1 MSGLGAAAEP
11 PRWPPGSSSSGG
23 GKGAGAAG
31 AAGRERPRVGAGG
44 SGRWRE
50 GREGAAPPPPP
61 PRDPAALRGRG
72 GRPPRGARWGC
83 GGCHVARSPAPQPLC
98 FLPLAEVFLP
108 EQTRAAAPVDFL
120 QELPS
125 YRTALRRRGGGQ
137 ERRAAPQG
145 PAGLRAAEA
154 WGLEQEGGEPA
165 ARPARE
171 HPLSMAEKRRL
182 RDCLQA
188 DIKCFSGWKQWNRTS
203 SKSLKKVLN
212 EVKELSS
219 YLELWR
225 HDIHSIEGKFGT
237 GIQSYFSFLRF
248 LVLLNFIIF
257 ILMFSFVTLPTIIS
271 NYGIFNSSFAKIPP
285 RNIEPH
291 CTVYKPSGDKG
302 LVYFYTYL
310 KDLLSGTGFLE
321 VTSLFYGYYTIDAA
335 WLSILRYNLPL
346 AYLLATF
353 AYLALSLLWIIKRS
367 VEGFKQN
374 LVHTEDQFQS
384 YCNKVFAGW
393 DFCITDPN
401 AARLKHRSLQ
411 YELQTDLEE
420 ERLKQKIADRTM
432 KEKLRIYSLR
442 IFINIIVFAVL
453 SGCFYSIY
461 KATVFSQEN
470 SSNDSNTNFQANLLV
485 QYLPSMVI
493 TLANFTAPQIFS
505 FLIRFEDYSPAF
517 EIRLTLMRCVFVRLA
532 NIGVLL
538 FSLWS
543 QIYCATDNCN
553 ACGYNYE
560 LYPCWESEVGQEM
573 YKLMIFDFIIILAV
587 TLFVDFPRK
596 LLVTH
601 CSCKPVQWCGLREF
615 GISDN
620 VLEIIYGQTICW
632 IGTFFSPL
640 LPAIA
645 TIKYFI
651 IFYIKKISL
660 IHTCKPAARP
670 IRASSSNFFFLVVL
684 LIGLLLAFIP
694 LGISIAH
701 IPSSKACGPFRSF
714 NTSWAVVPDTI
725 LGFPTGLQQV
735 LYGIASEAFAV
746 PFFMVICLVMFYFIA
761 LAGAH
766 KRVVEQLREQLVME
780 SRDKLFLIRKITE
793 AQRHP

>member
-1 MSGLGAAAEP
+1 ES
-11 PRWPPGSSSSGG
+11 
-23 GKGAGAAG
+23 
-31 AAGRERPRVGAGG
+31 
-44 SGRWRE
+44 
-50 GREGAAPPPPP
+50 
-61 PRDPAALRGRG
+61 
-72 GRPPRGARWGC
+72 
-83 GGCHVARSPAPQPLC
+83 
-98 FLPLAEVFLP
+98 FLP
-108 EQTRAAAPVDFL
+108 EEMRGAAPVDFL
-120 QELPS
+120 QQLPS
-125 YRTALRRRGGGQ
+125 YQSALRRRPTAGSGTQ
-137 ERRAAPQG
+137 ERRAALQG
-145 PAGLRAAEA
+145 PAGLRAAD
-154 WGLEQEGGEPA
+154 GRGPEQEGGEA
-165 ARPARE
+165 AVRPVRE
-171 HPLSMAEKRRL
+171 YPLSIAEKRRL
-182 RDCLQA
+182 RDYQQA
-188 DIKCFSGWKQWNRTS
+188 DIKYLSGWKQWKRAS

-248 LVLLNFIIF
+248 LVLLNFIMF
-257 ILMFSFVTLPTIIS
+257 ILMFSFVTLPSIIS
-271 NYGIFNSSFAKIPP
+271 KYGVFNSSFAKIPP
-285 RNIEPH
+285 KNVEAH
-291 CTVYKPSGDKG
+291 CTVYEPGDNKG
-302 LVYFYTYL
+302 LTYFYTYF

-321 VTSLFYGYYTIDAA
+321 VTALFYGYYTIDAA
-335 WLSILRYNLPL
+335 WISILRYNLPL

-353 AYLALSLLWIIKRS
+353 AYLALSLIWIIKRS
-367 VEGFKQN
+367 VEGFKRN
-374 LVHTEDQFQS
+374 LVHAEDQFQS

-393 DFCITDPN
+393 DFCITDLN

-420 ERLKQKIADRTM
+420 ERLKRKIADRTT

-442 IFINIIVFAVL
+442 ILINIIVIAVL

-461 KATVFSQEN
+461 RATVFSQEN
-470 SSNDSNTNFQANLLV
+470 SRVSIRHDNRIDSANLVV
-485 QYLPSMVI
+485 QYLPSIVI
-493 TLANFTAPQIFS
+493 TIVNFIAPLIFS
-505 FLIRFEDYSPAF
+505 FLITLEDYSPAF

-543 QIYCATDNCN
+543 HIAYCTTDKCH

-573 YKLMIFDFIIILAV
+573 YKLMIFDFIIVIAV

-601 CSCKPVQWCGLREF
+601 CSWRPVQWCGLQEF

-651 IFYIKKISL
+651 VFYVKKISL
-660 IHTCKPAARP
+660 THTRKPAARP

-684 LIGLLLAFIP
+684 LIGLILAFIP

-714 NTSWAVVPDTI
+714 NTSWAIVPHTI
-725 LGFPTGLQQV
+725 DGFPTSLQKV
-735 LYGIASEAFAV
+735 IYGIASEAFAV
-746 PFFMVICLVMFYFIA
+746 PFFMVICLIMFYFIA

-766 KRVVEQLREQLVME
+766 KRVVEQLREQLVMV
-780 SRDKLFLIRKITE
+780 RFDPLFCTLKFS
-793 AQRHP
+793 

>member
-1 MSGLGAAAEP
+1 ELSAPEEP
-11 PRWPPGSSSSGG
+11 LP
-23 GKGAGAAG
+23 
-31 AAGRERPRVGAGG
+31 
-44 SGRWRE
+44 
-50 GREGAAPPPPP
+50 AAP
-61 PRDPAALRGRG
+61 AG
-72 GRPPRGARWGC
+72 
-83 GGCHVARSPAPQPLC
+83 
-98 FLPLAEVFLP
+98 
-108 EQTRAAAPVDFL
+108 FL
-120 QELPS
+120 QQLPS
-125 YRTALRRRGGGQ
+125 YRSALRRRGPRELRGAQ
-137 ERRAAPQG
+137 TRAALPEG
-145 PAGLRAAEA
+145 AE
-154 WGLEQEGGEPA
+154 QA

-171 HPLSMAEKRRL
+171 LPLSIAEKRT
-182 RDCLQA
+182 DCQQA
-188 DIKCFSGWKQWNRTS
+188 DIKYLSGWKQWKRAS
-203 SKSLKKVLN
+203 SKSLRKFLN
-212 EVKELSS
+212 DVKELLS
-219 YLELWR
+219 YMELWR

-257 ILMFSFVTLPTIIS
+257 LLMFGFVTLPSIIS
-271 NYGIFNSSFAKIPP
+271 KYGVFNSSFTKIPP
-285 RNIEPH
+285 KNIEPH
-291 CTVYKPSGDKG
+291 CTVYKPSGNQG

-321 VTSLFYGYYTIDAA
+321 VTSLFYGYYTVDDV
-335 WLSILRYNLPL
+335 WLGVLRYNLPL

-374 LVHTEDQFQS
+374 LVHDEDQFQS

-401 AARLKHRSLQ
+401 AAQLKHRSLQ
-411 YELQTDLEE
+411 YELKTDLEE
-420 ERLKQKIADRTM
+420 ERTKQKIADRTM

-442 IFINIIVFAVL
+442 IFINIIVIAVL

-461 KATVFSQEN
+461 KATVFSQKN
-470 SSNDSNTNFQANLLV
+470 SNVSVRRDIRTDSANLLV
-485 QYLPSMVI
+485 QYLPSIVI
-493 TLANFTAPQIFS
+493 TLANFIAPQIFS
-505 FLIRFEDYSPAF
+505 FLIGFEDYSPAF
-517 EIRLTLMRCVFVRLA
+517 EIRVTLMRCIFVRLA

-543 QIYCATDNCN
+543 QISSCATDECK

-560 LYPCWESEVGQEM
+560 LYPCWESQVGQEM
-573 YKLMIFDFIIILAV
+573 YKLMIFDFIIIIAV

-601 CSCKPVQWCGLREF
+601 CSCKLVQWCGLQEF

-620 VLEIIYGQTICW
+620 VLEIVYGQTICW

-660 IHTCKPAARP
+660 IHTRKPAAKP

-684 LIGLLLAFIP
+684 LIGLVLAFIP

-701 IPSSKACGPFRSF
+701 IPSSKACGPFRNF
-714 NTSWAVVPDTI
+714 NTSWAVVPATV
-725 LGFPTGLQQV
+725 LEFPISLQQV

-766 KRVVEQLREQLVME
+766 KRVVEQLREQLAMVRFDPL
-780 SRDKLFLIRKITE
+780 SFL
-793 AQRHP
+793 

>member
-1 MSGLGAAAEP
+1 L
-11 PRWPPGSSSSGG
+11 
-23 GKGAGAAG
+23 
-31 AAGRERPRVGAGG
+31 
-44 SGRWRE
+44 
-50 GREGAAPPPPP
+50 
-61 PRDPAALRGRG
+61 
-72 GRPPRGARWGC
+72 
-83 GGCHVARSPAPQPLC
+83 
-98 FLPLAEVFLP
+98 FLP
-108 EQTRAAAPVDFL
+108 EEPLPAAPAGFL
-120 QELPS
+120 QQLPS
-125 YRTALRRRGGGQ
+125 YRSALRRRGPREPSGADTGAPRPGP
-137 ERRAAPQG
+137 ER
-145 PAGLRAAEA
+145 
-154 WGLEQEGGEPA
+154 A

-171 HPLSMAEKRRL
+171 FALSIAEKRSL
-182 RDCLQA
+182 RDCQQT
-188 DIKCFSGWKQWNRTS
+188 DIKYLSGWKQWKKAS
-203 SKSLKKVLN
+203 SKSLRKFVN

-219 YLELWR
+219 YLKLWR

-257 ILMFSFVTLPTIIS
+257 ILMFSFVTLPSIIS
-271 NYGIFNSSFAKIPP
+271 KYGVFNSSFAKIPP
-285 RNIEPH
+285 KNVEPH
-291 CTVYKPSGDKG
+291 CTVYKPSGNKG

-321 VTSLFYGYYTIDAA
+321 MTSLFYGYYAIDDA
-335 WLSILRYNLPL
+335 WFSILRYNLPL

-374 LVHTEDQFQS
+374 LVHDEDQFQS

-420 ERLKQKIADRTM
+420 ERMKQKIADRTM

-442 IFINIIVFAVL
+442 IFINIIVIAVL

-461 KATVFSQEN
+461 RATVFSQEN
-470 SSNDSNTNFQANLLV
+470 SNVSIRGDIRTDAANLLV

-493 TLANFTAPQIFS
+493 TLANFIAPQIFS
-505 FLIRFEDYSPAF
+505 ILIGFEDYSPAF

-543 QIYCATDNCN
+543 QISYCATDKCK

-560 LYPCWESEVGQEM
+560 LYPCWESQVGQEM
-573 YKLMIFDFIIILAV
+573 YKLMIFDFIIIIAV
-587 TLFVDFPRK
+587 TLFFDFPRK

-601 CSCKPVQWCGLREF
+601 CSCKPVQWCGLQEF

-645 TIKYFI
+645 TVKYFI

-660 IHTCKPAARP
+660 IHTRKPPARP

-684 LIGLLLAFIP
+684 LIGLVLAFIP

-701 IPSSKACGPFRSF
+701 IPSSKACGPFRNY
-714 NTSWAVVPDTI
+714 NTSWAVVPATV

-766 KRVVEQLREQLVME
+766 KRVVEQLREQLVMVRFDPL
-780 SRDKLFLIRKITE
+780 SFL
-793 AQRHP
+793 

>member
-1 MSGLGAAAEP
+1 MNGLRAAMGP
-11 PRWPPGSSSSGG
+11 PGWRPGSSSSS
-23 GKGAGAAG
+23 
-31 AAGRERPRVGAGG
+31 GG
-44 SGRWRE
+44 S
-50 GREGAAPPPPP
+50 
-61 PRDPAALRGRG
+61 
-72 GRPPRGARWGC
+72 
-83 GGCHVARSPAPQPLC
+83 
-98 FLPLAEVFLP
+98 EVFLP
-108 EQTRAAAPVDFL
+108 EETRPAAPVDFL

-125 YRTALRRRGGGQ
+125 YQLALRRRGAAGGTQ

-145 PAGLRAAEA
+145 SVRLRGAEA
-154 WGLEQEGGEPA
+154 RGPEQELPVL
-165 ARPARE
+165 PARE
-171 HPLSMAEKRRL
+171 HPLTIAEKRRL
-182 RDCLQA
+182 RDSRQA
-188 DIKCFSGWKQWNRTS
+188 DIKYLPGLKQWKITS
-203 SKSLKKVLN
+203 SKSMKKVLN
-212 EVKELSS
+212 GVKEWSS

-237 GIQSYFSFLRF
+237 GVQSYFSFLRF
-248 LVLLNFIIF
+248 LVLLNFVIF
-257 ILMFSFVTLPTIIS
+257 ILMFSFVTLPTVIS
-271 NYGIFNSSFAKIPP
+271 TYGIFNSSFVKISPK
-285 RNIEPH
+285 NIEPY
-291 CTVYKPSGDKG
+291 CTVYNPSGNKG

-321 VTSLFYGYYTIDAA
+321 VTSLFYGYYTVDAA
-335 WLSILRYNLPL
+335 WVTVLRYNLPL

-353 AYLALSLLWIIKRS
+353 AYLALSLLWVVKRS
-367 VEGFKQN
+367 VGGFKQN
-374 LVHTEDQFQS
+374 LVHSEDQFQS
-384 YCNKVFAGW
+384 YCNKIFAGW

-401 AARLKHRSLQ
+401 AARLKHRSLL

-420 ERLKQKIADRTM
+420 ERLKQKIADRT
-432 KEKLRIYSLR
+432 KEEKLRIYSLR

-453 SGCFYSIY
+453 SGCFYSIFR
-461 KATVFSQEN
+461 ATDFSQEN
-470 SSNDSNTNFQANLLV
+470 SNDISNMNFQANLLV
-485 QYLPSMVI
+485 QYLPSIVI
-493 TLANFTAPQIFS
+493 TLANFIAPQIFW
-505 FLIRFEDYSPAF
+505 FLIRFEDYSPAY

-543 QIYCATDNCN
+543 SISCTTDECK
-553 ACGYNYE
+553 ACGYNYK
-560 LYPCWESEVGQEM
+560 LHPCWESDVGQEM
-573 YKLMIFDFIIILAV
+573 YKLMIFDFIIIIAV
-587 TLFVDFPRK
+587 TLFLDFPRK

-601 CSCKPVQWCGLREF
+601 CSWKLVQWCGLPEF

-684 LIGLLLAFIP
+684 LIGLVLAFIP
-694 LGISIAH
+694 LGMSIAH
-701 IPSSKACGPFRSF
+701 IPSSKACGPFRNF

-725 LGFPTGLQQV
+725 LEFPVSLQQV
-735 LYGIASEAFAV
+735 LHGLASEAFAV
-746 PFFMVICLVMFYFIA
+746 PFFVVICLIMFYLIA

-766 KRVVEQLREQLVME
+766 KQVVEQLREQLVLE

>member
-1 MSGLGAAAEP
+1 MSERGAAAEAP
-11 PRWPPGSSSSGG
+11 GWLAGSELSRPEEPR
-23 GKGAGAAG
+23 
-31 AAGRERPRVGAGG
+31 
-44 SGRWRE
+44 
-50 GREGAAPPPPP
+50 GAAP
-61 PRDPAALRGRG
+61 AG
-72 GRPPRGARWGC
+72 
-83 GGCHVARSPAPQPLC
+83 
-98 FLPLAEVFLP
+98 
-108 EQTRAAAPVDFL
+108 FL
-120 QELPS
+120 QQLPS
-125 YRTALRRRGGGQ
+125 YQSALRRRVPAAGTQ
-137 ERRAAPQG
+137 ERRAAPRG
-145 PAGLRAAEA
+145 SGRLGSAEA
-154 WGLEQEGGEPA
+154 RGPEPEGDELP

-171 HPLSMAEKRRL
+171 YPLSIAEKRKL
-182 RDCLQA
+182 RDCQQA
-188 DIKCFSGWKQWNRTS
+188 DIKYESGWNKWKRTS
-203 SKSLKKVLN
+203 SKSLKKVLS

-257 ILMFSFVTLPTIIS
+257 ILMFSFVTLPSVIS
-271 NYGIFNSSFAKIPP
+271 TYGIFNSSFAKIPP
-285 RNIEPH
+285 KNIEPH
-291 CTVYKPSGDKG
+291 CTVYKPSGNKG

-321 VTSLFYGYYTIDAA
+321 ATTLFYGYYTIDAA

-374 LVHTEDQFQS
+374 LVHDEDQFQS

-401 AARLKHRSLQ
+401 AAQLKHRSLQ

-442 IFINIIVFAVL
+442 IFINIIVIAVL

-461 KATVFSQEN
+461 RATVFSQEN
-470 SSNDSNTNFQANLLV
+470 SNDINNMNFQANLLV

-493 TLANFTAPQIFS
+493 TLANFIAPQIFS

-543 QIYCATDNCN
+543 HISYCATDECK

-573 YKLMIFDFIIILAV
+573 YKLMIFDFMIILAM

-601 CSCKPVQWCGLREF
+601 CSCKPVQWCGLPEF
-615 GISDN
+615 GIPDN

-660 IHTCKPAARP
+660 IHTRKPAAKP

-694 LGISIAH
+694 LGISIAY

-714 NTSWAVVPDTI
+714 NTSWAVVPDTV
-725 LGFPTGLQQV
+725 LGFPTGLQQI

-746 PFFMVICLVMFYFIA
+746 PFFLVVCLVMFYFIA

-793 AQRHP
+793 AQRHL

>member
-1 MSGLGAAAEP
+1 
-11 PRWPPGSSSSGG
+11 
-23 GKGAGAAG
+23 
-31 AAGRERPRVGAGG
+31 
-44 SGRWRE
+44 
-50 GREGAAPPPPP
+50 
-61 PRDPAALRGRG
+61 
-72 GRPPRGARWGC
+72 
-83 GGCHVARSPAPQPLC
+83 
-98 FLPLAEVFLP
+98 EVFPP
-108 EQTRAAAPVDFL
+108 EESRPAAPVDFL

-125 YRTALRRRGGGQ
+125 YQSARRRRAAGGGTE
-137 ERRAAPQG
+137 ERRAAPQSS
-145 PAGLRAAEA
+145 AGRRAAEA
-154 WGLEQEGGEPA
+154 PGPERDGGEAA
-165 ARPARE
+165 ARPVRE
-171 HPLSMAEKRRL
+171 YPLSIAEKRRL
-182 RDCLQA
+182 RDCQQA
-188 DIKCFSGWKQWNRTS
+188 NIKSLSGWKQWKRAS
-203 SKSLKKVLN
+203 SKSMKKVLN

-248 LVLLNFIIF
+248 LVLLNFTIF
-257 ILMFSFVTLPTIIS
+257 ILMFSFVTLPSIIS
-271 NYGIFNSSFAKIPP
+271 KYGIFNSSFAKIPP
-285 RNIEPH
+285 KNVEPH
-291 CTVYKPSGDKG
+291 CTDYKPSGDQG
-302 LVYFYTYL
+302 LIYFYTYL

-321 VTSLFYGYYTIDAA
+321 VTILFYGYYTIDAA
-335 WLSILRYNLPL
+335 WLSMLTYNLPL

-367 VEGFKQN
+367 AEGFKQN
-374 LVHTEDQFQS
+374 LIHDEDLFQS

-420 ERLKQKIADRTM
+420 ERLKRKIADRTM

-442 IFINIIVFAVL
+442 MFINIIVIAVL

-461 KATVFSQEN
+461 RATVFSQEN
-470 SSNDSNTNFQANLLV
+470 SNVSIRHDLRTDSANLLV
-485 QYLPSMVI
+485 QYLPSIVI
-493 TLANFTAPQIFS
+493 TLANFIAPQIFS

-543 QIYCATDNCN
+543 HISYCATDKCK

-573 YKLMIFDFIIILAV
+573 YKLTIFDFIIILSV

-596 LLVTH
+596 MLVAH
-601 CSCKPVQWCGLREF
+601 CSWKLVQWCGLREF
-615 GISDN
+615 GISDS

-660 IHTCKPAARP
+660 IHTCKSAARP

-684 LIGLLLAFIP
+684 LIGLVLAFIP

-714 NTSWAVVPDTI
+714 NTSWAVVPDTVS
-725 LGFPTGLQQV
+725 GFPTGLQQV

-746 PFFMVICLVMFYFIA
+746 PFFMVICLIMFYFIA

-766 KRVVEQLREQLVME
+766 KRVVEQLREQLVMV
-780 SRDKLFLIRKITE
+780 RFDPLFFTPKV
-793 AQRHP
+793 

>member
-1 MSGLGAAAEP
+1 
-11 PRWPPGSSSSGG
+11 
-23 GKGAGAAG
+23 
-31 AAGRERPRVGAGG
+31 
-44 SGRWRE
+44 
-50 GREGAAPPPPP
+50 
-61 PRDPAALRGRG
+61 
-72 GRPPRGARWGC
+72 
-83 GGCHVARSPAPQPLC
+83 
-98 FLPLAEVFLP
+98 EVFLP
-108 EQTRAAAPVDFL
+108 EELRAAAPVDFL

-125 YRTALRRRGGGQ
+125 YQSALRRRAAAGGTQ
-137 ERRAAPQG
+137 ERRAAPRG
-145 PAGLRAAEA
+145 SAGLRAAEA
-154 WGLEQEGGEPA
+154 RGPEQEGGELA

-171 HPLSMAEKRRL
+171 YPLTIAEKRRL
-182 RDCLQA
+182 RDCQQA
-188 DIKCFSGWKQWNRTS
+188 DIKYISGWKQWKRTS

-212 EVKELSS
+212 EVRELLS

-257 ILMFSFVTLPTIIS
+257 ILMFSFVTLPSIIS
-271 NYGIFNSSFAKIPP
+271 KYGIFNSSFAKIPP
-285 RNIEPH
+285 KNIEAH
-291 CTVYKPSGDKG
+291 CTVYKPSGNMG

-374 LVHTEDQFQS
+374 LVHDEDQFQS

-401 AARLKHRSLQ
+401 AAQLKHRSLQ

-420 ERLKQKIADRTM
+420 ERLKRKIADRTM

-442 IFINIIVFAVL
+442 IFINIIVIAVL

-461 KATVFSQEN
+461 RATVFSQEN
-470 SSNDSNTNFQANLLV
+470 SNVSIGHDIRTDSIGAANLLV
-485 QYLPSMVI
+485 QYLPSIVI
-493 TLANFTAPQIFS
+493 TLANFIAPQIFS

-543 QIYCATDNCN
+543 QISYCATDQCK

-573 YKLMIFDFIIILAV
+573 YKLMIFDFIIILAG

-601 CSCKPVQWCGLREF
+601 CSCKPVQWCGLQEF

-645 TIKYFI
+645 TIKYFF

-660 IHTCKPAARP
+660 IHTRKPAARP

-684 LIGLLLAFIP
+684 LIGLVLAFIP

-701 IPSSKACGPFRSF
+701 IPSSKACGPFRNF

-735 LYGIASEAFAV
+735 LHGIASEAFAV
-746 PFFMVICLVMFYFIA
+746 PFFMVICLIMFYFIA

-766 KRVVEQLREQLVME
+766 KRVVEQLREQLIMV
-780 SRDKLFLIRKITE
+780 RFDPLFCTPKV
-793 AQRHP
+793 

>member
-1 MSGLGAAAEP
+1 S
-11 PRWPPGSSSSGG
+11 
-23 GKGAGAAG
+23 
-31 AAGRERPRVGAGG
+31 
-44 SGRWRE
+44 
-50 GREGAAPPPPP
+50 
-61 PRDPAALRGRG
+61 
-72 GRPPRGARWGC
+72 
-83 GGCHVARSPAPQPLC
+83 
-98 FLPLAEVFLP
+98 LAEVFLP
-108 EQTRAAAPVDFL
+108 EEPGAAAPVGFL
-120 QELPS
+120 QQLPS
-125 YRTALRRRGGGQ
+125 YQSALRRRNASGGGTQ
-137 ERRAAPQG
+137 GYSAERRG
-145 PAGLRAAEA
+145 AEA
-154 WGLEQEGGEPA
+154 RRLEQEGGELV

-171 HPLSMAEKRRL
+171 HPLSIAEKRRDL
-182 RDCLQA
+182 QQA
-188 DIKCFSGWKQWNRTS
+188 DTKYLSGWEQWKRTS
-203 SKSLKKVLN
+203 NKSLKKVLN

-248 LVLLNFIIF
+248 LVLLNFVMF
-257 ILMFSFVTLPTIIS
+257 ILMFSFVTFPSIIS
-271 NYGIFNSSFAKIPP
+271 KYGIFNSTFSKIPAQ
-285 RNIEPH
+285 NTEPH
-291 CTVYKPSGDKG
+291 CTVYTPSGNKG

-321 VTSLFYGYYTIDAA
+321 VTSLFYGYYTIHTA
-335 WLSILRYNLPL
+335 WFSILSYNLPL

-353 AYLALSLLWIIKRS
+353 FYLALSFFWIIKRS

-374 LVHTEDQFQS
+374 LVHDEDQFQS

-420 ERLKQKIADRTM
+420 ERLKRKIADRTV

-442 IFINIIVFAVL
+442 IFINIIVIAVL

-461 KATVFSQEN
+461 RATVFSQEN
-470 SSNDSNTNFQANLLV
+470 SSDISNMNFQANLLV
-485 QYLPSMVI
+485 QYLPSIVI
-493 TLANFTAPQIFS
+493 TLANFIAPQIFS
-505 FLIRFEDYSPAF
+505 FLIGFEDYSPAF

-543 QIYCATDNCN
+543 QISYCATDECK
-553 ACGYNYE
+553 ACGYNYK
-560 LYPCWESEVGQEM
+560 LYPCWETEVGQEM
-573 YKLMIFDFIIILAV
+573 YKLTIFDFIIILAV

-601 CSCKPVQWCGLREF
+601 WSFKPVQWCGLQEF
-615 GISDN
+615 RISDN

-660 IHTCKPAARP
+660 IHTCKPSARP
-670 IRASSSNFFFLVVL
+670 IRASSSNFFFLLVL
-684 LIGLLLAFIP
+684 LIGLVLAFIP

-714 NTSWAVVPDTI
+714 NTSWEVVPYTI

-746 PFFMVICLVMFYFIA
+746 PFFVVICLIMFYFMA

-766 KRVVEQLREQLVME
+766 KRVVEQLREQLVLE

-793 AQRHP
+793 AQRH

>member
-11 PRWPPGSSSSGG
+11 PGGRSRSSSSSG
-23 GKGAGAAG
+23 
-31 AAGRERPRVGAGG
+31 
-44 SGRWRE
+44 
-50 GREGAAPPPPP
+50 
-61 PRDPAALRGRG
+61 D
-72 GRPPRGARWGC
+72 
-83 GGCHVARSPAPQPLC
+83 
-98 FLPLAEVFLP
+98 EVFLP
-108 EQTRAAAPVDFL
+108 EEARGAAPVDFL

-125 YRTALRRRGGGQ
+125 YQTALRRRGGGQ

-145 PAGLRAAEA
+145 PAELRALEA
-154 WGLEQEGGEPA
+154 LGLKQERDETA
-165 ARPARE
+165 DRPARE
-171 HPLSMAEKRRL
+171 YPLTLAEKKRL

-188 DIKCFSGWKQWNRTS
+188 DIKYSPGWKLWSRTR
-203 SKSLKKVLN
+203 SKSLKKVFN

-237 GIQSYFSFLRF
+237 GIQSYFCFLRF
-248 LVLLNFIIF
+248 LVLLNFTIF

-285 RNIEPH
+285 KNIEPH
-291 CTVYKPSGDKG
+291 CTVYKPSADKG
-302 LVYFYTYL
+302 LVYFYAYL

-321 VTSLFYGYYTIDAA
+321 TTSLFYGYYTIDTV

-367 VEGFKQN
+367 VEGFKHN
-374 LVHTEDQFQS
+374 LVHAEDPFQS
-384 YCNKVFAGW
+384 YCNKIFAGW

-401 AARLKHRSLQ
+401 AAQLKHRSLR
-411 YELQTDLEE
+411 YELQMDLEE
-420 ERLKQKIADRTM
+420 ERQRKKIADRTM

-470 SSNDSNTNFQANLLV
+470 SSGVSNMNFQANLLV
-485 QYLPSMVI
+485 QYLPSIVI
-493 TLANFTAPQIFS
+493 TLANFIAPQIFS
-505 FLIRFEDYSPAF
+505 FLIKFEDYSPAF
-517 EIRLTLMRCVFVRLA
+517 EIRLTLMRCIFVRLA

-543 QIYCATDNCN
+543 QISYCATDMCK

-601 CSCKPVQWCGLREF
+601 CKSKPVQWCGLQEF

-645 TIKYFI
+645 TVKYFI
-651 IFYIKKISL
+651 IFYVKKVSL
-660 IHTCKPAARP
+660 IHTCKPVARP
-670 IRASSSNFFFLVVL
+670 IRASRSNFFFLVVL
-684 LIGLLLAFIP
+684 LIGLFLAFIP

-714 NTSWAVVPDTI
+714 NTSWAVVADTI
-725 LGFPTGLQQV
+725 LGFPTGLQKV

-766 KRVVEQLREQLVME
+766 KRVVDQLREQLVME
-780 SRDKLFLIRKITE
+780 SRDKQFLIGKITE
-793 AQRHP
+793 AQTHP

>member
-1 MSGLGAAAEP
+1 
-11 PRWPPGSSSSGG
+11 
-23 GKGAGAAG
+23 
-31 AAGRERPRVGAGG
+31 
-44 SGRWRE
+44 
-50 GREGAAPPPPP
+50 
-61 PRDPAALRGRG
+61 
-72 GRPPRGARWGC
+72 
-83 GGCHVARSPAPQPLC
+83 
-98 FLPLAEVFLP
+98 
-108 EQTRAAAPVDFL
+108 
-120 QELPS
+120 
-125 YRTALRRRGGGQ
+125 
-137 ERRAAPQG
+137 
-145 PAGLRAAEA
+145 
-154 WGLEQEGGEPA
+154 
-165 ARPARE
+165 
-171 HPLSMAEKRRL
+171 
-182 RDCLQA
+182 RDCQQA
-188 DIKCFSGWKQWNRTS
+188 DIKHLSGWKQWKRTS
-203 SKSLKKVLN
+203 SKSLKKILG

-219 YLELWR
+219 YLVLWR

-257 ILMFSFVTLPTIIS
+257 ILMFSFVTLPSIIS
-271 NYGIFNSSFAKIPP
+271 QYGIFNSSFVKIPP
-285 RNIEPH
+285 KNIAPH
-291 CTVYKPSGDKG
+291 CTVYEPNGNKG

-335 WLSILRYNLPL
+335 WISILRYNLPL

-374 LVHTEDQFQS
+374 LVHDEDQFQS

-393 DFCITDPN
+393 DFCITDLN
-401 AARLKHRSLQ
+401 AARLKHRSLL

-420 ERLKQKIADRTM
+420 ERLKRKIADRTM

-442 IFINIIVFAVL
+442 IFINIIVIAVL

-461 KATVFSQEN
+461 RATVFSQEN
-470 SSNDSNTNFQANLLV
+470 SNVSMRTLGQIQLGLANLIV
-485 QYLPSMVI
+485 QYLPSIVI
-493 TLANFTAPQIFS
+493 TLANFVAPQIFS
-505 FLIRFEDYSPAF
+505 ILIRFEDYSPAF

-543 QIYCATDNCN
+543 QISYCDTEECK

-587 TLFVDFPRK
+587 TLFLDFPRK

-601 CSCKPVQWCGLREF
+601 CSCKPVQWCGLQEF

-645 TIKYFI
+645 TVKYFI

-660 IHTCKPAARP
+660 LHTRKPTARP
-670 IRASSSNFFFLVVL
+670 IRASSSNFFFLLVL
-684 LIGLLLAFIP
+684 LIGLVLAFIP

-725 LGFPTGLQQV
+725 LEFPTGLQQV
-735 LYGIASEAFAV
+735 LYGVASEAFAV
-746 PFFMVICLVMFYFIA
+746 PFFMVICLIMFYFIA

-766 KRVVEQLREQLVME
+766 KRVVEQLREQLVLV
-780 SRDKLFLIRKITE
+780 SIDPLF
-793 AQRHP
+793 

>member
-11 PRWPPGSSSSGG
+11 PGWRLGSGSS
-23 GKGAGAAG
+23 
-31 AAGRERPRVGAGG
+31 
-44 SGRWRE
+44 
-50 GREGAAPPPPP
+50 
-61 PRDPAALRGRG
+61 
-72 GRPPRGARWGC
+72 
-83 GGCHVARSPAPQPLC
+83 
-98 FLPLAEVFLP
+98 EVFLP
-108 EQTRAAAPVDFL
+108 EETRAAAPVDFL

-125 YRTALRRRGGGQ
+125 YRSALRRRAAAGGGQ
-137 ERRAAPQG
+137 ERRAAPRG
-145 PAGLRAAEA
+145 SAGLRGAEA
-154 WGLEQEGGEPA
+154 WGPEPEPEGGGPA
-165 ARPARE
+165 GRPARE
-171 HPLSMAEKRRL
+171 YPLSIAEKRRL
-182 RDCLQA
+182 RDCQQA
-188 DIKCFSGWKQWNRTS
+188 DIKHLSGWKQWKRSS

-212 EVKELSS
+212 EVKELLS

-257 ILMFSFVTLPTIIS
+257 ILMFSFVTLPSIIS
-271 NYGIFNSSFAKIPP
+271 KYGIFNSSFAKTPP
-285 RNIEPH
+285 ENIEPH
-291 CTVYKPSGDKG
+291 CTVYKPSSNKG

-321 VTSLFYGYYTIDAA
+321 GTSLFYGYYTIDAA
-335 WLSILRYNLPL
+335 WLSVLRYNLPL

-374 LVHTEDQFQS
+374 LVHHEDQFQS

-393 DFCITDPN
+393 DFCITDPS

-442 IFINIIVFAVL
+442 IFINVIVIAVL

-461 KATVFSQEN
+461 RATVFSQEN
-470 SSNDSNTNFQANLLV
+470 SNDVSNTNFQANLLV

-493 TLANFTAPQIFS
+493 TLANFIAPQIFS

-543 QIYCATDNCN
+543 QISYCATNKCK

-560 LYPCWESEVGQEM
+560 LYPCWESEVGKEM

-601 CSCKPVQWCGLREF
+601 CSCKPIQWCGLQEF

-620 VLEIIYGQTICW
+620 VLEIVYGQTICW

-651 IFYIKKISL
+651 IFYIKKVSL
-660 IHTCKPAARP
+660 IHTCKTAARP

-684 LIGLLLAFIP
+684 LIGLVLAFIP

-714 NTSWAVVPDTI
+714 NTSWAVVPATV

-735 LYGIASEAFAV
+735 LHGITSEAFAV
-746 PFFMVICLVMFYFIA
+746 PFFMVICLIMVYFIA

-780 SRDKLFLIRKITE
+780 GRDKLFLIRKITE

>member
-1 MSGLGAAAEP
+1 MSGLGAAVG
-11 PRWPPGSSSSGG
+11 PPGWRLGSS
-23 GKGAGAAG
+23 
-31 AAGRERPRVGAGG
+31 
-44 SGRWRE
+44 
-50 GREGAAPPPPP
+50 
-61 PRDPAALRGRG
+61 
-72 GRPPRGARWGC
+72 
-83 GGCHVARSPAPQPLC
+83 
-98 FLPLAEVFLP
+98 EVFLP
-108 EQTRAAAPVDFL
+108 EETRGAAPAGFL

-125 YRTALRRRGGGQ
+125 YQSARR
-137 ERRAAPQG
+137 RRAAAGGTQERQAAPRG
-145 PAGLRAAEA
+145 SAGLRAAEA
-154 WGLEQEGGEPA
+154 WGLEPEGDGPA
-165 ARPARE
+165 ELPARE
-171 HPLSMAEKRRL
+171 HPQCMAAKRRL
-182 RDCLQA
+182 RDIQQA
-188 DIKCFSGWKQWNRTS
+188 DIKHLSGWKQWKIAS

-212 EVKELSS
+212 DIKELSS

-237 GIQSYFSFLRF
+237 GIQSYFLFLRF
-248 LVLLNFIIF
+248 LVRLNFIIF
-257 ILMFSFVTLPTIIS
+257 ILMFGFVTLPSILS
-271 NYGIFNSSFAKIPP
+271 KYGILNNSFAKIPLK
-285 RNIEPH
+285 NIEPH
-291 CTVYKPSGDKG
+291 CTVYIPSDNKG

-321 VTSLFYGYYTIDAA
+321 VTSLFYGYYTVDTE
-335 WLSILRYNLPL
+335 WLSVLRYNLPL

-353 AYLALSLLWIIKRS
+353 GYLALSLLWIIIGS

-374 LVHTEDQFQS
+374 LVHDEDQFQS

-393 DFCITDPN
+393 DFCITDLN
-401 AARLKHRSLQ
+401 AAHLKHRSLQ

-420 ERLKQKIADRTM
+420 ERLKRKIADRTM
-432 KEKLRIYSLR
+432 KEKLRIYSWR
-442 IFINIIVFAVL
+442 ILINIIVIAVL

-461 KATVFSQEN
+461 RATVFSQE
-470 SSNDSNTNFQANLLV
+470 SSNDFQPNLIV
-485 QYLPSMVI
+485 QYLPSIVI
-493 TLANFTAPQIFS
+493 TLVNFIAPQIFS
-505 FLIRFEDYSPAF
+505 FLVRLEDYSPAF
-517 EIRLTLMRCVFVRLA
+517 EIRLKLIRCVFMRLA
-532 NIGVLL
+532 GIGVLL

-543 QIYCATDNCN
+543 QISYCATDKCK

-573 YKLMIFDFIIILAV
+573 YKLMIFDFITILAM

-601 CSCKPVQWCGLREF
+601 WSCKPVQWCGLQEF

-620 VLEIIYGQTICW
+620 VLDIIYGQTICW

-670 IRASSSNFFFLVVL
+670 VRASSSNFFFLVVL
-684 LIGLLLAFIP
+684 LLGLVFAFIP

-701 IPSSKACGPFRSF
+701 IPSSKACGPFRNF
-714 NTSWAVVPDTI
+714 NTSWAVVPDTV
-725 LGFPTGLQQV
+725 LGLPTGLQQV
-735 LYGIASEAFAV
+735 LHGIASEAFAV
-746 PFFMVICLVMFYFIA
+746 PFFVVICLVMFYFIA
-761 LAGAH
+761 LARAH

-780 SRDKLFLIRKITE
+780 SRDKQFLIRKITE

>member
-1 MSGLGAAAEP
+1 
-11 PRWPPGSSSSGG
+11 
-23 GKGAGAAG
+23 
-31 AAGRERPRVGAGG
+31 
-44 SGRWRE
+44 
-50 GREGAAPPPPP
+50 
-61 PRDPAALRGRG
+61 
-72 GRPPRGARWGC
+72 
-83 GGCHVARSPAPQPLC
+83 
-98 FLPLAEVFLP
+98 
-108 EQTRAAAPVDFL
+108 
-120 QELPS
+120 
-125 YRTALRRRGGGQ
+125 
-137 ERRAAPQG
+137 
-145 PAGLRAAEA
+145 
-154 WGLEQEGGEPA
+154 
-165 ARPARE
+165 PARE
-171 HPLSMAEKRRL
+171 YPLSIAEKRRL
-182 RDCLQA
+182 RDWQQA
-188 DIKCFSGWKQWNRTS
+188 DTKYLSGWKQWKRTS

-237 GIQSYFSFLRF
+237 GIQSYFSFL
-248 LVLLNFIIF
+248 LLNLIIF
-257 ILMFSFVTLPTIIS
+257 ILMFTFVTFPSIIS
-271 NYGIFNSSFAKIPP
+271 KYGIFNSTFAKIPP
-285 RNIEPH
+285 QNTEPH
-291 CTVYKPSGDKG
+291 CTVYTPSGNKG

-321 VTSLFYGYYTIDAA
+321 VTSLFYGYYTIDTA
-335 WLSILRYNLPL
+335 WFSVLRYNLPL

-353 AYLALSLLWIIKRS
+353 AYLALSFLWIIKRS

-374 LVHTEDQFQS
+374 LVHDEDQFQS

-420 ERLKQKIADRTM
+420 ERLKRKIADRTV

-442 IFINIIVFAVL
+442 IFINIIVIAVL

-461 KATVFSQEN
+461 RATVFSQEN
-470 SSNDSNTNFQANLLV
+470 SNVSISGMTLGQIHNMNFQANLLV
-485 QYLPSMVI
+485 QYLPSIVI
-493 TLANFTAPQIFS
+493 TLANFIAPQIFS

-543 QIYCATDNCN
+543 QISYCATDECT

-560 LYPCWESEVGQEM
+560 LYPCWETEVGQEM
-573 YKLMIFDFIIILAV
+573 YKLTIFDFIIILAV

-601 CSCKPVQWCGLREF
+601 CSCKPVQWCGLQEF
-615 GISDN
+615 RISDN
-620 VLEIIYGQTICW
+620 VLEIVYGQTICW

-660 IHTCKPAARP
+660 IRTCKPAARP

-684 LIGLLLAFIP
+684 LIGLVLAFIP

-714 NTSWAVVPDTI
+714 NTSWEVVPDTV
-725 LGFPTGLQQV
+725 LGFPTGLQKV
-735 LYGIASEAFAV
+735 LHGIASEAFAV
-746 PFFMVICLVMFYFIA
+746 PFFMVICLIMFYFMA

-793 AQRHP
+793 AQRH